1 MDATTSARDTEVQS
15 LQIWEA
21 PELKIGS
28 VTQDTLN
35 AAILTAPDG
44 VTSS

>member
-1 MDATTSARDTEVQS
+1 MDATTPARDTEVQP
-15 LQIWEA
+15 LQAWEA

-28 VTQDTLN
+28 VAQDTLN
-35 AAILTAPDG
+35 AAIPNASDG